1 MPSGQGPARRS
12 TRPGAATGRPLGRGL
27 ARRLWSRATGTPP
40 RRSRRFAI
48 PPVGSTTSG
57 LRRGG
62 PAHRIRAPRGPVRI
76 SGRAAA
82 LGVVLFALLLAYAYP
97 LRVYLAQ
104 QAEIARLEAD
114 QREQRER
121 IQRLADE
128 VARWNDDEYV
138 KDQALQRLLLTE
150 VGSRVYVVGIDPT
163 VSDEPADDTPP
174 PPWYE
179 QVWTSVQTADEPPT
193 P

>member
-1 MPSGQGPARRS
+1 M
-12 TRPGAATGRPLGRGL
+12 
-27 ARRLWSRATGTPP
+27 
-40 RRSRRFAI
+40 
-48 PPVGSTTSG
+48 
-57 LRRGG
+57 
-62 PAHRIRAPRGPVRI
+62 
-76 SGRAAA
+76 
-82 LGVVLFALLLAYAYP
+82 VLVALLLAYAYP

-163 VSDEPADDTPP
+163 AADQPDDDAPP

-179 QVWTSVQTADEPPT
+179 QVWTSLQTADEPPT